1 MNYKIVIDAGHG
13 GVDPGA
19 VANGFQEKDF
29 NLQAALYI
37 YNRLKE
43 LGVPVKITR
52 TTDETLDRKERINR
66 IMNAFGNR
74 SDVIL
79 ISNHIN
85 SGGGD
90 GAEIVYALRNDD
102 ELATDILNEIAKQGQ
117 NIRGSYQRRLPE
129 NPNKD
134 YYFIIRDTGNLQSL
148 LLEYGFIDS
157 KKDDVYQ
164 LQNNLED
171 YAEAVVKA
179 LTNYINV
186 PYKKPQT
193 NNEYIVQKGDS
204 LYSIANKY
212 NTSIEELKK
221 QNNLTSNILQLGQK
235 LTIPKTSQSNY
246 TVYTVQKGDSL
257 WSIANKYGIS
267 VNDIVQENN
276 LGTTMLTV
284 GQQILIPAVKEE
296 QKDQTTNKNVY
307 IVQSGDTLWSIAKKF
322 NIPVNEL
329 KNTNNLSTNM
339 LSIGQKLTIP
349 EQDNYEKYTVQKGD
363 SLWKISRQYN
373 VSVEDII
380 KLNNLTN
387 NTLKVGQILL
397 IPKK

>member
-19 VANGFQEKDF
+19 VANGLQEKDF
-29 NLQAALYI
+29 NLQSSLYI

-90 GAEIVYALRNDD
+90 GAEVLYALRYDD

-117 NIRGSYQRRLPE
+117 HIRGSYQRRLPE

-212 NTSIEELKK
+212 
-221 QNNLTSNILQLGQK
+221 
-235 LTIPKTSQSNY
+235 
-246 TVYTVQKGDSL
+246 
-257 WSIANKYGIS
+257 GIS

-329 KNTNNLSTNM
+329 KNINNLSTNM

>member
-19 VANGFQEKDF
+19 VANGLQEKDF
-29 NLQAALYI
+29 TLDASLYI
-37 YNRLKE
+37 YNRLNE

-52 TTDETLDRKERINR
+52 TTHEKTDRKERINR

-85 SGGGD
+85 AGEGD

-102 ELATDILNEIAKQGQ
+102 ELATKILNEIAKQGQ
-117 NIRGSYQRRLPE
+117 NIRGAYQRRLPG
-129 NPNKD
+129 NPSKD

-157 KKDDVYQ
+157 PKDDVYQ

-179 LTNYINV
+179 LTEYINV
-186 PYKKPQT
+186 SYTPPQT
-193 NNEYIVQKGDS
+193 NNQYIVKKGDS

-212 NTSIEELKK
+212 NTSIEDIKK
-221 QNNLTSNILQLGQK
+221 QNNLTSNILQIGQK
-235 LTIPKTSQSNY
+235 LTIPTTIKPDY

-267 VNDIVQENN
+267 INDIIQENN
-276 LGTTMLTV
+276 LGTTMLNI
-284 GQQILIPAVKEE
+284 GQQILIPTIKEE
-296 QKDQTTNKNVY
+296 QKETADNKNIY
-307 IVQSGDTLWSIAKKF
+307 IVQSGDSLWNIAKKF
-322 NIPVNEL
+322 NISVNEL
-329 KNTNNLSTNM
+329 KSINNLATNM
-339 LSIGQKLTIP
+339 ISIGQKLIIP
-349 EQDNYEKYTVQKGD
+349 EQENYEKYTVQSGD

-373 VSVEDII
+373 VSVDDII
-380 KLNNLTN
+380 NLNNLSN
-387 NTLKVGQILL
+387 NTLSVGQILL

>member
-1 MNYKIVIDAGHG
+1 
-13 GVDPGA
+13 
-19 VANGFQEKDF
+19 
-29 NLQAALYI
+29 
-37 YNRLKE
+37 
-43 LGVPVKITR
+43 
-52 TTDETLDRKERINR
+52 
-66 IMNAFGNR
+66 MNAFGNR

-85 SGGGD
+85 AGGGD
-90 GAEIVYALRNDD
+90 GAEVVYALRNDD

-117 NIRGSYQRRLPE
+117 NIRGAYQKRLPE

-157 KKDDVYQ
+157 TKDDVYQ

-186 PYKKPQT
+186 PYTPPQT
-193 NNEYIVQKGDS
+193 NNKYTVKKGDS

-212 NTSIEELKK
+212 NISIEELKK
-221 QNNLTSNILQLGQK
+221 QNNLTSNILQINQK
-235 LTIPKTSQSNY
+235 LTIPTTSQSNY

-257 WSIANKYGIS
+257 WNIANKYGIS
-267 VNDIVQENN
+267 VNDIVSENN
-276 LGTTMLTV
+276 LGTTMLIT
-284 GQQILIPAVKEE
+284 GQQILIPSVKEE
-296 QKDQTTNKNVY
+296 QKKEETNKNIY
-307 IVQSGDTLWSIAKKF
+307 IVQSGDSLWNIAKKF
-322 NIPVNEL
+322 NISVNEL
-329 KNTNNLSTNM
+329 KNINNLSTNM
-339 LSIGQKLTIP
+339 LTIGQKLTIP
-349 EQDNYEKYTVQKGD
+349 EQNNYEKYTVQSGD

-373 VSVEDII
+373 VSVDDII

-387 NTLKVGQILL
+387 NTLSIGQILL

>member
-13 GVDPGA
+13 GIDPGA
-19 VANGFQEKDF
+19 VANGLQEKDF
-29 NLQAALYI
+29 TLEAALYI
-37 YNRLKE
+37 YNRLNE
-43 LGVPVKITR
+43 LGVPAKITR

-85 SGGGD
+85 AGGGD
-90 GAEIVYALRNDD
+90 GAEVVYALRNDD
-102 ELATDILNEIAKQGQ
+102 ELATNILNEIAKQGQ

-129 NPNKD
+129 NPSKD

-157 KKDDVYQ
+157 PKDDVYQ

-186 PYKKPQT
+186 PYTPPQT
-193 NNEYIVQKGDS
+193 SDQYIVKKGDS

-212 NTSIEELKK
+212 NISVEELKN
-221 QNNLTSNILQLGQK
+221 QNNLTSNILQIGQK

-307 IVQSGDTLWSIAKKF
+307 IVQSGDSLWSIAKKF
-322 NIPVNEL
+322 NISVNKL
-329 KNTNNLSTNM
+329 KNINNLSTNM

-349 EQDNYEKYTVQKGD
+349 EQDNYEKYAVQSGD

>member
-13 GVDPGA
+13 GIDPGA
-19 VANGFQEKDF
+19 VANGLQEKDF
-29 NLQAALYI
+29 TLEAALYI
-37 YNRLKE
+37 YNRLNE

-85 SGGGD
+85 AGGGD
-90 GAEIVYALRNDD
+90 GAEVVYALRNDD

-117 NIRGSYQRRLPE
+117 NIRGAYQRRLPE
-129 NPNKD
+129 NPSKD

-157 KKDDVYQ
+157 PKDDVYQ

-186 PYKKPQT
+186 PYTPPQT
-193 NNEYIVQKGDS
+193 SDQYIVKKGDS

-212 NTSIEELKK
+212 NISVEELKN
-221 QNNLTSNILQLGQK
+221 QNNLTSNILQIGQK

-307 IVQSGDTLWSIAKKF
+307 IVQSGDSLWSIAKKF
-322 NIPVNEL
+322 NISVNEL
-329 KNTNNLSTNM
+329 KNINNLSTNM

-349 EQDNYEKYTVQKGD
+349 EQDNYEKYAVQSGD

>member
-13 GVDPGA
+13 GIDPGA
-19 VANGFQEKDF
+19 VANGLQEKDF
-29 NLQAALYI
+29 TLEAALYI
-37 YNRLKE
+37 YNRLNE

-85 SGGGD
+85 AGGGD

-102 ELATDILNEIAKQGQ
+102 TLATNILSEIAKQGQ
-117 NIRGSYQRRLPE
+117 NIRGAYQRRLPE
-129 NPNKD
+129 NPSKD

-157 KKDDVYQ
+157 PKDDVYQ

-179 LTNYINV
+179 LTDYINV
-186 PYKKPQT
+186 PYTPPQT
-193 NNEYIVQKGDS
+193 SNQYIVKKGDS

-212 NTSIEELKK
+212 NISVEQLKNA
-221 QNNLTSNILQLGQK
+221 NNLTSNILQIGQK
-235 LTIPKTSQSNY
+235 LIIPTTSKEDYTIY
-246 TVYTVQKGDSL
+246 TVEKGDSL

-267 VNDIVQENN
+267 VNDLVALNN
-276 LGTTMLTV
+276 LGTTVLTI
-284 GQQILIPAVKEE
+284 GQQILIPTKKEE
-296 QKDQTTNKNVY
+296 TKETDEDQNIY
-307 IVQSGDTLWSIAKKF
+307 IVQRGDSLWSIAKKF
-322 NIPVNEL
+322 NISVDKL
-329 KNTNNLSTNM
+329 KKLNNLSTNM
-339 LSIGQKLTIP
+339 LKIGQKLNIP
-349 EQDNYEKYTVQKGD
+349 EQEDYEKYTVKSGD
-363 SLWKISRQYN
+363 SLWKISNQYGIPIN
-373 VSVEDII
+373 DII
-380 KLNNLTN
+380 KLNNLN
-387 NTLKVGQILL
+387 NDTLAIGQILL